1 MHIFHL
7 QGLYIIVCINNKIV
21 CRVIFMNEISIV
33 IDYVKI
39 GKKIKQIRI
48 SKGLTQEEIA
58 TAAEISLSHMSNIET
73 AKTKVS
79 LKTLAKISRILE
91 CSLDELVFDDK
102 ITSNFKLTHILRNA
116 DEFEINITEVL
127 IKAIEDNKIYLKTN
141 KKGDNI

>member
-1 MHIFHL
+1 
-7 QGLYIIVCINNKIV
+7 
-21 CRVIFMNEISIV
+21 MNEISIV

-116 DEFEINITEVL
+116 DEFEINIIEVL

-141 KKGDNI
+141 KKGDNIWN

>member
-7 QGLYIIVCINNKIV
+7 RRLYIIVCINNKIM
-21 CRVIFMNEISIV
+21 CKVIFMEEISKA

-39 GKKIKQIRI
+39 GKKIKQIRL

-58 TAAEISLSHMSNIET
+58 TVAEISLSHMSNIET

-102 ITSNFKLTHILRNA
+102 ITSNFKLVHALRNV
-116 DEFEINITEVL
+116 DEFEINIIEAL
-127 IKAIEDNKIYLKTN
+127 IKAIEDNKVYLKTD

>member
-1 MHIFHL
+1 ME
-7 QGLYIIVCINNKIV
+7 
-21 CRVIFMNEISIV
+21 EISKA

-39 GKKIKQIRI
+39 GKKIKQIRL

-58 TAAEISLSHMSNIET
+58 TVAEISLSHMSNIET
-73 AKTKVS
+73 AVS

-102 ITSNFKLTHILRNA
+102 ITSNFKLVHALRNV
-116 DEFEINITEVL
+116 DEFEINIIEAL
-127 IKAIEDNKIYLKTN
+127 IKAIEDNKVYLKTD

>member
-1 MHIFHL
+1 ME
-7 QGLYIIVCINNKIV
+7 
-21 CRVIFMNEISIV
+21 EISKAIG
-33 IDYVKI
+33 YVKI
-39 GKKIKQIRI
+39 GKKIKQIRL

-58 TAAEISLSHMSNIET
+58 TVAEISLSHMSNIET

-102 ITSNFKLTHILRNA
+102 ITSNFKLVHALRNV
-116 DEFEINITEVL
+116 DEFEINIIEAL
-127 IKAIEDNKIYLKTN
+127 IKAIEDNKVYLKTD

>member
-116 DEFEINITEVL
+116 DEFEINIIEVL

>member
-48 SKGLTQEEIA
+48 SKGLTQEKIA

-116 DEFEINITEVL
+116 DEFEINIIEVL

>member
-1 MHIFHL
+1 
-7 QGLYIIVCINNKIV
+7 
-21 CRVIFMNEISIV
+21 MNEISIV

-116 DEFEINITEVL
+116 DEFEINIIEVL